1 MKKKLIAL
9 SALVLCCV
17 FVFSG
22 CAQIEKLFNVNSPSM
37 KFREENGEMVLYSY
51 SDKTNITEVT
61 VPDEVD
67 GKPVT
72 KIADFGL
79 CNAESLLSI
88 TIGKNVREIGSW
100 ALTNNQHLKEYVV
113 DPANTAFKAEDGVL
127 FTADG
132 KTLVAYPCGRNV
144 EFDRFGNVTTDE
156 EGNALIATYAIPD
169 GVETIASK
177 AFYKCYYVDVTA
189 FPSTIRVIGEKAFHK
204 CSALKN
210 FTVPAALEVIGKDA
224 FAYDEG
230 LTTLEIG
237 ENIKEIGEYA
247 FFYCKNLKSIVI
259 HAAEE
264 ELTLGKKWQPT
275 DKGKILTD
283 CEIAFDE

>member
-1 MKKKLIAL
+1 MKKKVFALIAL
-9 SALVLCCV
+9 TLACLLA
-17 FVFSG
+17 FTG
-22 CAQIEKLFNVNSPSM
+22 CAQIEKLFNVNAPSM

-51 SDKTNITEVT
+51 SDKTNITEVS

-79 CNAESLLSI
+79 CNAESLLKI

-100 ALTNNQHLKEYVV
+100 ALTNNQHLKEFAV
-113 DPANTAFKAEDGVL
+113 DPGNTAFKAEDGVL
-127 FTADG
+127 FSKDG
-132 KTLVAYPCGRNV
+132 KTLVSYPCGRGV

-156 EGNALIATYAIPD
+156 EGNALIATYAIPE
-169 GVETIASK
+169 GVETVASK

-189 FPSTIRVIGEKAFHK
+189 FPDTIREIGEKAFHK
-204 CSALKN
+204 CSSLRD

-230 LTTLEIG
+230 LTSLEIG
-237 ENIKEIGEYA
+237 GNIKEIGEYA
-247 FFYCKNLKSIVI
+247 FFYCKHLKSITI

-264 ELTLGKKWQPT
+264 SLTLGKKWQPT
-275 DKGKILTD
+275 DKGKIMTD
-283 CEIAFDE
+283 CEIKFEP